1 MGLDP
6 QLYGWTAQKSWW
18 QKTDFLKEKERIVF
32 LIIYNGGIFFEHR
45 SYSFFSQQFFFSS
58 PTFNIPSKQNFT
70 EDSDYNPWIYYFLY
84 SLNSFHEY
92 KVF

>member
-1 MGLDP
+1 MEG
-6 QLYGWTAQKSWW
+6 Y
-18 QKTDFLKEKERIVF
+18 FLKIAV
-32 LIIYNGGIFFEHR
+32 IR
-45 SYSFFSQQFFFSS
+45 SFHNKYFFFS
-58 PTFNIPSKQNFT
+58 PIFNIPSKQNFT